1 MTMTTNFSFDHGTVA
16 VSNLTVAIQSFTEM
30 GFIVTPGGIHQHGL
44 TQNALIPFADGS
56 YLELLSLRR
65 QVLKA
70 FVERLEH
77 IGAMNTLASNT
88 ARRFLT
94 RYAKGR
100 GLADFA
106 LSTKTLDRTLNV
118 ARTHGLLIDRPAR
131 TGRIRTDGKVLGWK
145 LGVPPTFD
153 LPFLI
158 EDITPR
164 SQRIPDSAPRHHPNG
179 VTGIANLVVVVKH
192 LSKTAWRYRTLGL
205 EPIAISTS
213 SIPASHQLKIDLKP
227 TTITLAAPTCKDS
240 ELYYHLSNRG
250 EGPYLIQLRA
260 TQPASAKTLEL
271 ARAYNV
277 RMEFLLEDS

>member
-1 MTMTTNFSFDHGTVA
+1 VNTNFSFDHGTVA

-56 YLELLSLRR
+56 YLELLALRR
-65 QVLKA
+65 HALKA

-77 IGAMNTLASNT
+77 VGAMNTLSSNT

-94 RYAKGR
+94 RYGQGR

-131 TGRIRTDGKVLGWK
+131 TGRTPTDGKVLGWK
-145 LGVPPTFD
+145 LGVPITFD

-158 EDITPR
+158 EDITSR
-164 SQRIPDSAPRHHPNG
+164 SHRIPDSATRDHPNG
-179 VTGIANLVVVVKH
+179 VTGIANLVVVVRH

-205 EPIAISTS
+205 EPTPLATP
-213 SIPASHQLKIDLKP
+213 SIPDRHQLQIVLTP
-227 TTITLAAPTCKDS
+227 TTITLAEPTCKES
-240 ELYYHLSNRG
+240 ELYHHLSARG

-260 TQPASAKTLEL
+260 TQPASTKTLEL
-271 ARAYNV
+271 SRAYNV
-277 RMEFLLEDS
+277 RMEFLSEDSP